1 MAATVTQIPG
11 AQIPG
16 AQDETQQTRE
26 TPPPRVL
33 RIDAS
38 ARKTGSTTRNLA
50 DEVVARLRRQ
60 HPEMT
65 LVERDLAEGIP
76 FVTEDWIAANVAP
89 TEARTPEQESQ
100 LAVSDKLIAELK
112 DADILVIGLPIY
124 NFGPPAAL
132 KAWIDQVARARVT
145 FRYSENGPVGLLE
158 GKKAYLVVASGGTA
172 TDSAVDFATPYL
184 RHVLGFIGIE
194 DVTLIAADRQMVD
207 AEAASDK
214 AQRALHSA
222 LPLSA

>member
-1 MAATVTQIPG
+1 
-11 AQIPG
+11 
-16 AQDETQQTRE
+16 
-26 TPPPRVL
+26 
-33 RIDAS
+33 
-38 ARKTGSTTRNLA
+38 
-50 DEVVARLRRQ
+50 
-60 HPEMT
+60 MT

-89 TEARTPEQESQ
+89 AEARTPEQESQ
-100 LAVSDKLIAELK
+100 LAVSDRLIAELK

-194 DVTLIAADRQMVD
+194 DVTLIPADRQMVD